1 MVLNLQTKINIICNK
16 KTFKYI
22 FLTFGLS
29 SMIFI
34 CSRPELKTYLF
45 EILGNLHNYGYSS
58 LFILFPMYILFNAPT
73 FLPTNILHITCGL
86 IFGLAKGVIF
96 SLLMYTVSATIPFYL
111 VKKYFNEKARN
122 MLEDTKIYSLL
133 DIIEEKPFIILICCR
148 ISPVVPGSLEN
159 MLFGITSISTYLYM
173 LGTTIGITPQL
184 ILLVY
189 IGTIIQNIT
198 EVGEINLFHNPF
210 NLALFIIGLFL
221 TILMFSV
228 IIYKANKIINQEKSY
243 LPA

>member
-96 SLLMYTVSATIPFYL
+96 SLLMYTV
-111 VKKYFNEKARN
+111 KYFNEKAKN

-159 MLFGITSISTYLYM
+159 MLFGITNISTYLYM

-198 EVGEINLFHNPF
+198 EVGEIK
-210 NLALFIIGLFL
+210 